1 MSWRKVK
8 LGELVNNFSVRAKE
22 IGGAENLEFLGVS
35 NEEGITSTKNAAE
48 DKAEEYKI
56 IEKGCFA
63 YNPYRVNVGSIG
75 LMTNDTKGLISPAY
89 VVFKP
94 KPKSIQPELLLKFL
108 KSSEGLRQIK
118 LYARGTVRQALRF
131 EDLCN
136 IELSLPDY
144 DTQNELLQKLNITQ
158 NCAEQVL
165 AEQSHQLE
173 LINKL
178 RQQILKDAMQGK
190 LVPQNPKDEPASKL
204 LEKIKV
210 EKAKSGKKEKAL
222 PKINLVDVPFKTPSN
237 WSWCRLGEIAELNGR
252 IGWKGLTASEYK
264 KNGPLFLS
272 VYSLNYGDYVDYSQ
286 AYHISKERYDESPEI
301 MLRNGDI
308 LICKDG
314 AGIGKL
320 GIIKDL
326 QEPATIN
333 SSLLLIRPSKQVQL
347 KFLYYY
353 LLSEHF
359 QKIVNSRIMGAT
371 TPHLYQRD
379 LVEFFIALPPLSE
392 QKRIVSKIEELMNLC
407 DELEKSVK
415 VNQEYTTLL
424 YQTALKEAL
433 QPKTIEIKQED
444 LAIAAEPKTE
454 YKKGKVIELPR
465 LQEKEESHFV
475 KRKVLATYIINQSLD
490 DQQFGDVKFEKLLHL
505 SDYFAIKRNL
515 GQNYYQKV
523 AGPLDNSFTI
533 PFFEQ
538 IEKSKWFNRKKIGR
552 QFQFS
557 KAANH
562 SKSLNTYSYFSDEE
576 LAKVQKLIDYFKK
589 SDYEK
594 PEIISTLYAVWN
606 NRIIKQQPITDALIK
621 QDFLDWDE
629 NKAKYKDRLDG
640 ALAWMRKEGVVPD
653 GWGKVIEKPKTKKKK

>member
-8 LGELVNNFSVRAKE
+8 LGELVHNFSVRAKDV
-22 IGGAENLEFLGVS
+22 GGADGLEFFGVS
-35 NEEGITSTKNAAE
+35 NEIGITTTKYAAE
-48 DKAEEYKI
+48 EKAEDYKI

-75 LMTNDTKGLISPAY
+75 LLADDIKGLISPAY

-94 KPKSIQPELLLKFL
+94 KPKSIKPELLLKFL

-144 DTQNELLQKLNITQ
+144 DTQNELLQKLNVTQ
-158 NCAEQVL
+158 NSAEEVL
-165 AEQSHQLE
+165 TEQSHQLD
-173 LINKL
+173 LIKKL
-178 RQQILKDAMQGK
+178 RQQILKDAMQGR

-204 LEKIKV
+204 LEKIKA
-210 EKAKSGKKEKAL
+210 ESAKSGKKEKPSL
-222 PKINLVDVPFKTPSN
+222 EIKPKEIPFEIPES
-237 WSWCRLGEIAELNGR
+237 WIWCRLGEVVEMSRGRFSIRPRNDPRYFNGKYPFIQ
-252 IGWKGLTASEYK
+252 IGSLDE
-264 KNGPLFLS
+264 NGS
-272 VYSLNYGDYVDYSQ
+272 VIYEATQSLNEEGRKV
-286 AYHISKERYDESPEI
+286 SKEFPKGTIVIAIVGGTIGNLGVLGVNMCFTDSMVGIFPSDLYNQNYI
-301 MLRNGDI
+301 LNFLRFVQPDI
-308 LICKDG
+308 KRAAYQMAGQPNIKIPTLTNLIF
-314 AGIGKL
+314 
-320 GIIKDL
+320 
-326 QEPATIN
+326 P
-333 SSLLLIRPSKQVQL
+333 
-347 KFLYYY
+347 
-353 LLSEHF
+353 
-359 QKIVNSRIMGAT
+359 
-371 TPHLYQRD
+371 
-379 LVEFFIALPPLSE
+379 LPPISE
-392 QKRIVSKIEELMNLC
+392 QNRIIERIEELMALC
-407 DELEKSVK
+407 DELEASVK
-415 VNQEYTTLL
+415 ANQEYTNLL

-433 QPKTIEIKQED
+433 QPKSIEIKQED

-454 YKKGKVIELPR
+454 YKNGKVIELPI

-538 IEKSKWFNRKKIGR
+538 IEKSKWFNRKKFGR

-557 KAANH
+557 KAVNH
-562 SKSLNTYSYFSDEE
+562 SKSLNTYSCFSDEE

-606 NRIIKQQPITDALIK
+606 NRIIKQQPINDALIK
-621 QDFLDWDE
+621 QDFLEWDE

>member
-1 MSWRKVK
+1 MSWIRVK
-8 LGELVNNFSVRAKE
+8 LKVVLNQVKIPVSIQDSVEYKLVTVSNKGEIRLRQLVKGYEISSDKAVKCLKGHFIYSRLSVHNGAFGIVPDDLEGALLTSEMPIFS
-22 IGGAENLEFLGVS
+22 INENIYPEFLIYSLQQPSFKNQIDDLTRGV
-35 NEEGITSTKNAAE
+35 GRT
-48 DKAEEYKI
+48 
-56 IEKGCFA
+56 
-63 YNPYRVNVGSIG
+63 RVKENS
-75 LMTNDTKGLISPAY
+75 
-89 VVFKP
+89 
-94 KPKSIQPELLLKFL
+94 FL
-108 KSSEGLRQIK
+108 
-118 LYARGTVRQALRF
+118 
-131 EDLCN
+131 N
-136 IELSLPDY
+136 IEINLPPLPIQKQIIDY
-144 DTQNELLQKLNITQ
+144 LKLVGFQRNKLNY
-158 NCAEQVL
+158 
-165 AEQSHQLE
+165 EQSHQLE
-173 LINKL
+173 LIKKL
-178 RQQILKDAMQGK
+178 RQQIFKDAMQGK

-204 LEKIKV
+204 HEKIKL
-210 EKAKSGKKEKAL
+210 EKAKSGKKEKPL
-222 PKINLVDVPFKTPSN
+222 PKIKPEEIPFDIPEN
-237 WSWCRLGEIAELNGR
+237 WVWCRLGEISYIASGSTPKQDAFVSEGIPYLKMYNLKNQKIDFDYRPQYIKPEVHNGQLKR
-252 IGWKGLTASEYK
+252 SRTEIGDVIM
-264 KNGPLFLS
+264 NIVGPPL
-272 VYSLNYGDYVDYSQ
+272 
-286 AYHISKERYDESPEI
+286 
-301 MLRNGDI
+301 
-308 LICKDG
+308 
-314 AGIGKL
+314 GKL
-320 GIIKDL
+320 AIIPETL
-326 QEPATIN
+326 PQAN
-333 SSLLLIRPSKQVQL
+333 FNQAAVLIRPYSFKEMN
-347 KFLYYY
+347 KWIFWY
-353 LLSEHF
+353 LNEMSEINSIVTKGVAG
-359 QKIVNSRIMGAT
+359 QDNISVTQSNSIKIPI
-371 TPHLYQRD
+371 
-379 LVEFFIALPPLSE
+379 PPLSE
-392 QKRIVSKIEELMNLC
+392 QKRIVSQIEELMTLC
-407 DELEKSVK
+407 DELEASVK
-415 VNQEYTTLL
+415 ANQEYTTLL

-433 QPKTIEIKQED
+433 QPKAIEVKQKD

-454 YKKGKVIELPR
+454 YTKGKVIELPR

-557 KAANH
+557 KAVNH

-589 SDYEK
+589 TDYEK

>member
-144 DTQNELLQKLNITQ
+144 DTQNELLQKLNVTQ

-204 LEKIKV
+204 HEKIKL
-210 EKAKSGKKEKAL
+210 EKAKSGKKEKPL
-222 PKINLVDVPFKTPSN
+222 PKIKPEEIPFDIPEN
-237 WSWCRLGEIAELNGR
+237 WVWCRLGEISYIASGSTPKQDAFVSEGIPYLKMYNLKNQKIDFDYRPQYIKPEVHNGQLKR
-252 IGWKGLTASEYK
+252 SRTEIGDVIM
-264 KNGPLFLS
+264 NIVGPPL
-272 VYSLNYGDYVDYSQ
+272 
-286 AYHISKERYDESPEI
+286 
-301 MLRNGDI
+301 
-308 LICKDG
+308 
-314 AGIGKL
+314 GKL
-320 GIIKDL
+320 AIIPETL
-326 QEPATIN
+326 PQAN
-333 SSLLLIRPSKQVQL
+333 FNQAAVLIRPYSFKEMN
-347 KFLYYY
+347 KWIFWY
-353 LLSEHF
+353 LNEMSEINSIVTKGVAG
-359 QKIVNSRIMGAT
+359 QDNISVTQSNSIKIPI
-371 TPHLYQRD
+371 
-379 LVEFFIALPPLSE
+379 PPLSE
-392 QKRIVSKIEELMNLC
+392 QKRIVSQIEELMTLC
-407 DELEKSVK
+407 DELEASVK
-415 VNQEYTTLL
+415 ANQEYTTLL

-433 QPKTIEIKQED
+433 QPKAIEVKQKD

-454 YKKGKVIELPR
+454 YTKGKVIELPR

-557 KAANH
+557 KAVNH

-589 SDYEK
+589 TDYEK